1 MSNVISAIS
10 WKNSQGVF
18 GGDIANWKELGGM
31 DHPIILVV
39 PGKNTGA
46 FKRFP
51 WAISFIAQGATAR
64 QWGIKSIKIDG
75 LPPKDE
81 DYPYYQVFFYVT
93 KGKPAGHAKA
103 FIDFALSKKVDRY
116 LECGLLLDLFAS

>member
-1 MSNVISAIS
+1 MMVIETI
-10 WKNSQGVF
+10 
-18 GGDIANWKELGGM
+18 
-31 DHPIILVV
+31 
-39 PGKNTGA
+39 
-46 FKRFP
+46 KRFP
-51 WAISFIAQGATAR
+51 WAISFIAQGATAK

-103 FIDFALSKKVDRY
+103 FIDFALSKKEKAIIKKR
-116 LECGLLLDLFAS
+116 GLTPIS